1 MDPKGHHGLHP
12 LTGGHLAHRNSVRSI
27 GDPRNFSAWVGAI
40 RSESEKKK
48 RTCCLYPRPV
58 DQQTFALDKP
68 CDSIKKKGEWV
79 LRAKPEKQS
88 LCPVLNQSLP
98 NL

>member
-48 RTCCLYPRPV
+48 KDLLPISKASGPTDLRSG
-58 DQQTFALDKP
+58 QTL
-68 CDSIKKKGEWV
+68 
-79 LRAKPEKQS
+79 
-88 LCPVLNQSLP
+88 
-98 NL
+98 

>member
-48 RTCCLYPRPV
+48 GLAAYIQGQWTNRP
-58 DQQTFALDKP
+58 
-68 CDSIKKKGEWV
+68 
-79 LRAKPEKQS
+79 S
-88 LCPVLNQSLP
+88 LWT
-98 NL
+98 NLVTQ